1 MEHLGWVEDSCEAP
15 GLGGG
20 QLWSTWVGWRT
31 IVEHLGWVEDSC
43 RASGLDVRCLW
54 GRRKS

>member
-31 IVEHLGWVEDSC
+31 IVEHLGWVEDNC
-43 RASGLDVRCLW
+43 RAPGLGGGQL
-54 GRRKS
+54 